1 MRPISLGS
9 FSVWKGCSG
18 FLRGVPGLALTPS
31 RLPAA
36 ALPGGWGGAGSW
48 LWALVW
54 AGLVSPEP
62 AEKPPHLACLLNHLK
77 KLFFSPLFKIF
88 MYIVGDLENKKSTK

>member
-9 FSVWKGCSG
+9 FSVRKGCSG

-31 RLPAA
+31 LLPAA
-36 ALPGGWGGAGSW
+36 ALPGGGAGSW
-48 LWALVW
+48 LRALVW

-62 AEKPPHLACLLNHLK
+62 AEKPPYLACLLNHLK
-77 KLFFSPLFKIF
+77 KLFFSPLLKIF
-88 MYIVGDLENKKSTK
+88 MYIVGDLENKESTK